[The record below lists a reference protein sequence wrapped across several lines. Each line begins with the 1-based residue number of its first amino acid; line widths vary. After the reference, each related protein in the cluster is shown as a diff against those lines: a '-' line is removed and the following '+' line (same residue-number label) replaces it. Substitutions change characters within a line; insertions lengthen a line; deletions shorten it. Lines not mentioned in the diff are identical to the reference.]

1 MSKKTKAPL
10 EDYEPLTETGKKAKE
25 QLIELLGRRY
35 PNTFSMYDRVCV
47 YTVDQIIEMCQH
59 SKQTVKNRQEKQEIK
74 YEVKIQSEKANA

>member
-25 QLIELLGRRY
+25 QLIELLSRRY
-35 PNTFSMYDRVCV
+35 SNRLSRYCCPYSE
-47 YTVDQIIEMCQH
+47 DQIIEMWQH

-74 YEVKIQSEKANA
+74 YEDKIQSEKANA